1 MNPRTF
7 LTAAVGLSL
16 SIGLL
21 APNLFAFG
29 SEWWETVDP
38 PARTAGAPGGALAAD
53 AMAAGAIAPGAF
65 NPLDLSHRS
74 IDSVEKARRQQNQVG
89 RDIAKARAEGK
100 DVESAEIY
108 DELGNTA
115 LRYGDENSA
124 VSYYNRAEDQVR
136 RTTYGQNASAYN
148 LRPPG
153 YTAR

>member
-1 MNPRTF
+1 
-7 LTAAVGLSL
+7 
-16 SIGLL
+16 
-21 APNLFAFG
+21 
-29 SEWWETVDP
+29 
-38 PARTAGAPGGALAAD
+38 
-53 AMAAGAIAPGAF
+53 MAAGAIAPGAF

-74 IDSVEKARRQQNQVG
+74 IDSVEKARRKQNQVG
-89 RDIAKARAEGK
+89 QDIARARAEGK

>member
-1 MNPRTF
+1 MKPRKF
-7 LTAAVGLSL
+7 LAAAVGLSL

-38 PARTAGAPGGALAAD
+38 PARTARAPGGALAAD

-65 NPLDLSHRS
+65 PLDLSHRS

-124 VSYYNRAEDQVR
+124 VSYYNRAEEQVR
-136 RTTYGQNASAYN
+136 RTNV
-148 LRPPG
+148 R
-153 YTAR
+153 